1 MKNQFLTRKQVAE
14 RMNVCPKLAMA
25 ILENEGI
32 SPIDLGRGKKA
43 VLRWPEDVVQAV
55 MTNMYDRSQPKQVS
69 EAKLP
74 KTKGIATMSVNRLHE
89 LTLKSNLQ

>member
-25 ILENEGI
+25 ILESEGVN
-32 SPIDLGRGKKA
+32 PIDLGRGKKA

-55 MTNMYDRSQPKQVS
+55 MTNMYDRAQPKQVC
-69 EAKLP
+69 ETKLS
-74 KTKGIATMSVNRLHE
+74 KTKGIATMPVNRLHE
-89 LTLKSNLQ
+89 LTLKSKLQ